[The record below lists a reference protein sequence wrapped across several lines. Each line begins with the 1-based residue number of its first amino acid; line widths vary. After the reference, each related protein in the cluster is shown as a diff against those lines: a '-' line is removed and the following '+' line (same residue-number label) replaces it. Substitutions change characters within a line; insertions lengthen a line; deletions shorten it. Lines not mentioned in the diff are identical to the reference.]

1 MGGIYEEKRKAT
13 DDVSKM
19 LDFAIEAKN
28 AGSIAADF
36 GSFRFYDDRLQEN
49 REQSEY
55 IEMHMDTAL
64 ENNNFVVFYQPKI
77 NLITDLPDGC
87 EALVRWYNPE
97 LDEYMRPGVFMPLFE
112 ANGFIVK
119 LDKYV
124 YEQVCSYIEESTL
137 QRQPLYPVSVNVSRA
152 TAIQDGFVDF
162 YVSRKKKHNI
172 IDGFLTIEFT
182 ESFAYENYD
191 KMREIIN
198 QLHRNGFK
206 CSIDDFGTGFSS
218 YNILKEIQ
226 MDEIKLDRFFI
237 DKGIS
242 EERDRKI
249 LESVINLSKDLRM
262 KVTQEGVETEEQRD
276 MMRKLGC
283 QVIQGYFYSKPLHL
297 SDYIGFIEKYSHAG
311 KR

>member
-1 MGGIYEEKRKAT
+1 
-13 DDVSKM
+13 
-19 LDFAIEAKN
+19 
-28 AGSIAADF
+28 
-36 GSFRFYDDRLQEN
+36 
-49 REQSEY
+49 
-55 IEMHMDTAL
+55 
-64 ENNNFVVFYQPKI
+64 
-77 NLITDLPDGC
+77 
-87 EALVRWYNPE
+87 
-97 LDEYMRPGVFMPLFE
+97 MPLFE